1 MAGEDRSGPLSN
13 DPALVAWMAAISN
26 GQTAMQNSIN
36 AGFTEIRATMATKA
50 SKADVE
56 DLRHQLEKKADKD
69 DLLPI
74 TSRLNEHGKDI
85 GSLKDQAR
93 DEKSATDALTQ
104 SRSRRS
110 TTWRWVVGTVA
121 MAPLAVLSILQIIQI
136 AK

>member
-1 MAGEDRSGPLSN
+1 MAGDPST
-13 DPALVAWMAAISN
+13 DPAMLAWMAAMSN

-36 AGFTEIRATMATKA
+36 AGFQEIRSTMATKA
-50 SKADVE
+50 SKADVD

-74 TSRLNEHGKDI
+74 ASRLNDHGKEI
-85 GSLKDQAR
+85 GELKDQAR

-104 SRSRRS
+104 SKSRRS

-121 MAPLAVLSILQIIQI
+121 MAPLAVLSVLQIIQL